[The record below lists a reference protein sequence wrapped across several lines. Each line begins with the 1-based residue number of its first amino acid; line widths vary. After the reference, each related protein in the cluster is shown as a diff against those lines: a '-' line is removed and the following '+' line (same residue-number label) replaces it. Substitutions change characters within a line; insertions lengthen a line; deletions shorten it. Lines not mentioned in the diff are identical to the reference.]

1 MTNTAEPQIEFIP
14 LKPATNCDAATTLDV
29 LIRISAPQRAP
40 ISDGATPNR
49 PALNLALVLD
59 RSGSMSGEKIHFAR
73 LAARYAVQQL
83 VPTDRVSIVA
93 FDDRVET
100 IVPSRAATDVPGI
113 LRAIDGISDR
123 GSTALHAGWVEGAT
137 QVSAQ
142 LEPSRLNRVI
152 LLSDG
157 VANVGE
163 TNPDRI
169 ASDVHGLAMRGVSTS
184 AMGVGQDFNEDL
196 LEAVANSGDGNYH
209 FIESPNQLPAIFE
222 AELRGL
228 LATFGKRV
236 SLGLEPKQGARVID
250 VLNDLERTDTGRCKL
265 TNLTRGQVLEVVV
278 RLSLPAGGAGTGQTP
293 FEWLGVRLAWDDTE
307 RGARHSIRRAL
318 ALPAVSDGEFRRLF
332 EHELVRERV
341 ALLEVA
347 RAKHEMTRRIDK
359 GEAASIPA
367 FLAPSMATLAAA
379 PQTSEVRREI
389 QALEELKQASQ
400 ENAGLARKRAKAQM
414 YDRQKQGKS
423 L

>member
-1 MTNTAEPQIEFIP
+1 MTNADEPQIEFIP
-14 LKPATNCDAATTLDV
+14 LKPATNRDADTTLDV
-29 LIRISAPQRAP
+29 LIRISAPQRDP
-40 ISDGATPNR
+40 SSDGAIPKR

-83 VPTDRVSIVA
+83 APTDRVSIVA

-209 FIESPNQLPAIFE
+209 FIESPDQLPAIFE

-236 SLGLEPKQGARVID
+236 SLGLEPKRDARVID
-250 VLNDLERTDTGRCKL
+250 VLNDFERTDTGRCKL
-265 TNLTRGQVLEVVV
+265 TNLTRGQMLEVIV
-278 RLSLPAGGAGTGQTP
+278 RLSLPGGATGQTP
-293 FEWLGVRLAWDDTE
+293 SEWLGVRLAWDDAE

-318 ALPAVSDGEFRRLF
+318 ALPAVSEAEFGRLSD
-332 EHELVRERV
+332 HELVRERV

-347 RAKHEMTRRIDK
+347 RAKHEMTRRIDR

-367 FLAPSMATLAAA
+367 MLAPSMATLAAA
-379 PQTSEVRREI
+379 PQTVEVRREI

-414 YDRQKQGKS
+414 YDRQKQGKT